1 MSDQPAKKLDTHE
14 TAVVPMTTGHLM
26 ARRAVATLL
35 WTVVFALVVT
45 AAAVLRLR
53 LPGHSVVLWLPVLF
67 LGRSFCGYRGS
78 AVAVSVG
85 GGFLATVPRA
95 VFDGRVVGFLLGAV
109 VVEVVIMLAHE
120 GPGFLLGMA
129 MGIAANLGKIVPK
142 VATILAVGATPHH
155 TVKTLPFML
164 VSYMIFGAAAGL
176 VAAALWKG
184 RKKFTK

>member
-1 MSDQPAKKLDTHE
+1 MSDQRAKKVDTHE
-14 TAVVPMTTGHLM
+14 VAAIPTATGHLM

-35 WTVVFALVVT
+35 WTIAFALAVT
-45 AAAVLRLR
+45 AAGAFRLR
-53 LPGHSVVLWLPVLF
+53 LPGHSVVFWLPVLF

-109 VVEVVIMLAHE
+109 VIETVMMLVHE
-120 GPGFLLGMA
+120 GPGFLIGMV
-129 MGIAANLGKIVPK
+129 MGMGANLGKIVPK
-142 VATILAVGATPHH
+142 VVTILAVGATPHH
-155 TVKTLPFML
+155 TAKTLPFML
-164 VSYMIFGAAAGL
+164 VSYIVFGAAAGL
-176 VAAALWKG
+176 VAAGLWKG